1 MIANSGFF
9 PRRSRWV
16 AFFLVVLLCSTVVF
30 SAERKVWY
38 LRFAEVTE
46 TLGLFADSGIP
57 GSDIADSGA
66 WDRWIRGQDAQVR
79 ARIDQGVEDSISNMI
94 LYGTSYTSL
103 PRMESAES
111 AVAEGGKVSE
121 AAQARVGALVA
132 AVGAAAPN
140 ERIRIV
146 RDFLKRKGI
155 AQERVPQFLTAN
167 LQRFAEEQGAYQ
179 KKLVAAGKSGDVEEM
194 LSARGTLYQTRGLS
208 ADTSL
213 MTNYAL
219 EDTLRALS
227 AKGLLAEGSIRRIAV
242 IGPGLDFTNKH
253 NGYDFY
259 PLQTIQPF
267 AVMET
272 VLRLKLGKPDEIEV
286 VTLDLNPGVNA
297 HVAKLVR
304 EARAGRAYTVQL
316 PRDTTADWPPG
327 AMDYWAHFGEI
338 LGTQAK
344 PLPVPQSVGE
354 VTLRAVAI
362 APRYASRL
370 VPLDLNVVTQ
380 RVDMEEGKAFDLVIA
395 TNILVYYDRFQQALG
410 MASIA
415 RMMNSGGIFLSN
427 DALSAHHVKALEF
440 VDRHTVA
447 FAARGPYGDNV
458 LAYRRR

>member
-1 MIANSGFF
+1 MIAYSADF
-9 PRRSRWV
+9 PRRSRWP

-30 SAERKVWY
+30 SADRKVWY
-38 LRFAEVTE
+38 LSFTEVAE
-46 TLGLFADSGIP
+46 TLKLFADSGIP

-66 WDRWIRGQDAQVR
+66 WDRWIREQDAQVR
-79 ARIDQGVEDSISNMI
+79 ARIDRGEEDSISNLI
-94 LYGTSYTSL
+94 LYGTSYTNL

-111 AVAEGGKVSE
+111 AVVEGGKVSE
-121 AAQARVGALVA
+121 AAQARVHALVA
-132 AVGAAAPN
+132 AAGAATPN

-155 AQERVPQFLTAN
+155 ARDEMQQFLTAN
-167 LQRFAEEQGAYQ
+167 LQRFAEEQRAYQ
-179 KKLVAAGKSGDVEEM
+179 KKLVEAGNSGDVDQV
-194 LSARGTLYQTRGLS
+194 LSTRGTLYQTRGLS

-213 MTNYAL
+213 MANYAL

-227 AKGLLAEGSIRRIAV
+227 ARGILAEGSIRRIAV

-272 VLRLKLGKPDEIEV
+272 ALRLKLGKPDEIEV
-286 VTLDLNPGVNA
+286 VTLDLNPAVNA

-304 EARAGRAYTVQL
+304 DARAGRTYTVQL
-316 PRDTTADWPPG
+316 PRDTAADWPP
-327 AMDYWAHFGEI
+327 AAVDYWEHFGEI
-338 LGTQAK
+338 LGTPAK
-344 PLPVPQSVGE
+344 PLAVPQALGG

-362 APRYASRL
+362 APRYASR
-370 VPLDLNVVTQ
+370 VTPLDLNIVAQ
-380 RVDMEEGKAFDLVIA
+380 RVDLEEGKAFDLVIA
-395 TNILVYYDRFQQALG
+395 TNILVYYDRFQQALA

-415 RMMNSGGIFLSN
+415 RMMNPGGIFLAN
-427 DALSAHHVKALEF
+427 DALSAHHVQSLEF
-440 VDRHTVA
+440 LDRHTVA
-447 FAARGPYGDNV
+447 FATKGPYGDNV

>member
-1 MIANSGFF
+1 MIAYSADF
-9 PRRSRWV
+9 PRRSRGL
-16 AFFLVVLLCSTVVF
+16 AFFLLFLFCSTVVF
-30 SAERKVWY
+30 SADRKVWY
-38 LRFAEVTE
+38 LRFAEVAE
-46 TLGLFADSGIP
+46 TLQMFADSGIS
-57 GSDIADSGA
+57 GSDISDSSA
-66 WDRWIRGQDAQVR
+66 WDRWIRKQDAEVR
-79 ARIDQGVEDSISNMI
+79 ARIDRGEEDSISNLI
-94 LYGTSYTSL
+94 LFGTSFTNL
-103 PRMESAES
+103 PRMESPES
-111 AVAEGGKVSE
+111 AVGEGGKVSG
-121 AAQARVGALVA
+121 AAQARAHALA
-132 AVGAAAPN
+132 AAAGAAAPN

-155 AQERVPQFLTAN
+155 ARDAAEQFLTAN
-167 LQRFAEEQGAYQ
+167 LQRFAEEQFAYQ
-179 KKLVAAGKSGDVEEM
+179 KKLVDAGKSGDVEEV
-194 LSARGTLYQTRGLS
+194 LSTRGTLYQARGLS

-219 EDTLRALS
+219 EDTLRTLS
-227 AKGLLAEGSIRRIAV
+227 AKGLLGEGSIRRIAV

-267 AVMET
+267 AVIET
-272 VLRLKLGKPDEIEV
+272 ALRLKLGKPDEIEV

-297 HVAKLVR
+297 HIAKLVR

-316 PRDTTADWPPG
+316 PRDTAADWPP
-327 AMDYWAHFGEI
+327 AAVDYWEHFGEI

-344 PLPVPQSVGE
+344 PLPVPEALGG
-354 VTLRAVAI
+354 VTLRAVTI

-370 VPLDLNVVTQ
+370 TPLDLNVVTQ

-395 TNILVYYDRFQQALG
+395 TNILVYYDRFQQALA

-415 RMMNSGGIFLSN
+415 RMMNSGGIFLAN

-447 FAARGPYGDNV
+447 FATKGPYGDNV

>member
-1 MIANSGFF
+1 MIAYSADF
-9 PRRSRWV
+9 PRRPRWL
-16 AFFLVVLLCSTVVF
+16 AFFLLVLFGSTVAF
-30 SAERKVWY
+30 STERKVWY
-38 LRFAEVTE
+38 LCFAEVAE
-46 TLGLFADSGIP
+46 TLRMFADSGIP

-79 ARIDQGVEDSISNMI
+79 ARIAQGVEDSISNLI

-103 PRMESAES
+103 PRMESPES

-121 AAQARVGALVA
+121 AAQERVHALVA
-132 AVGAAAPN
+132 AVEAATPN

-155 AQERVPQFLTAN
+155 AGDGMQRFLTAN
-167 LQRFAEEQGAYQ
+167 LQRFAAEQRAYQ
-179 KKLVAAGKSGDVEEM
+179 KKLVEAGKSGDVEEV
-194 LSARGTLYQTRGLS
+194 LSTRGTLYQTRGLS

-213 MTNYAL
+213 MANYAL
-219 EDTLRALS
+219 EDTLRELS

-272 VLRLKLGKPDEIEV
+272 ALRLKLGKPDEIEV

-297 HVAKLVR
+297 HVARLVR
-304 EARAGRAYTVQL
+304 EARAGHAYTVQL
-316 PRDTTADWPPG
+316 PKDTTADWPPG
-327 AMDYWAHFGEI
+327 AAEYWERFGEI

-344 PLPVPQSVGE
+344 PIPVPQALGE

-362 APRYASRL
+362 APRYALR
-370 VPLDLNVVTQ
+370 VTPMDLNIVAQ
-380 RVDMEEGKAFDLVIA
+380 RMDLEQGRAFDLVIA
-395 TNILVYYDRFQQALG
+395 TNILVYYDRFQQALA

-427 DALSAHHVKALEF
+427 DALSAHHVKSLEF

-447 FAARGPYGDNV
+447 FATRGPYGDNV

>member
-1 MIANSGFF
+1 MIAYSADF
-9 PRRSRWV
+9 PRRSRWL
-16 AFFLVVLLCSTVVF
+16 AFFLLFLFCSTVVL
-30 SAERKVWY
+30 SADRKIWY
-38 LRFAEVTE
+38 LRFAEVAE
-46 TLGLFADSGIP
+46 TLQMFANSGIP
-57 GSDIADSGA
+57 GSDISDSSA
-66 WDRWIRGQDAQVR
+66 WDRWIRKQDAEVR
-79 ARIDQGVEDSISNMI
+79 ARIDRGEEDSISNLI
-94 LYGTSYTSL
+94 LFGTSYTNL
-103 PRMESAES
+103 PRMESPES

-121 AAQARVGALVA
+121 AAQARAHALAEA
-132 AVGAAAPN
+132 AGAAAPN

-155 AQERVPQFLTAN
+155 ARDAAEQFLTAN

-179 KKLVAAGKSGDVEEM
+179 KELVDAGKSGDVEEV
-194 LSARGTLYQTRGLS
+194 LSTRGTLYQARGLS

-219 EDTLRALS
+219 EDTLRTLS
-227 AKGLLAEGSIRRIAV
+227 AKGILAEGSIRRIAV

-272 VLRLKLGKPDEIEV
+272 ALRLKLGKPDEIEV

-297 HVAKLVR
+297 HIAKLVR

-316 PRDTTADWPPG
+316 PRDTAADWPP
-327 AMDYWAHFGEI
+327 AAVDYWERFGEI

-344 PLPVPQSVGE
+344 PLPVPEALGG

-362 APRYASRL
+362 APRYASR
-370 VPLDLNVVTQ
+370 VTPLDVNIVAQ
-380 RVDMEEGKAFDLVIA
+380 RMDLEEGKAFDLVIA
-395 TNILVYYDRFQQALG
+395 TNILVYYDRFQQALA

-415 RMMNSGGIFLSN
+415 RMMNRGGLFLAN

-447 FAARGPYGDNV
+447 FAKKGPYGDNV

>member
-1 MIANSGFF
+1 MIAYSADFS
-9 PRRSRWV
+9 RRSRWL
-16 AFFLVVLLCSTVVF
+16 AFFLLVLYCSTIVF
-30 SAERKVWY
+30 SADRKIWY
-38 LRFAEVTE
+38 LRFADATE
-46 TLGLFADSGIP
+46 TLQMFADSGIA
-57 GSDIADSGA
+57 GSDIADSAA

-79 ARIDQGVEDSISNMI
+79 ARIDQGVEDSISNLI
-94 LYGTSYTSL
+94 LYGTSYTNL

-121 AAQARVGALVA
+121 AAQARVQALVA

-146 RDFLKRKGI
+146 RDYLKRKGI
-155 AQERVPQFLTAN
+155 AGEKVPQFLTAN
-167 LQRFAEEQGAYQ
+167 LQRFAEEQRAYQ
-179 KKLVAAGKSGDVEEM
+179 KKLVAAGKSGDVDEV
-194 LSARGTLYQTRGLS
+194 LSTRGTLYQTRGLS

-227 AKGLLAEGSIRRIAV
+227 ARGLLAEGSIRRIAV

-267 AVMET
+267 AAMET
-272 VLRLKLGKPDEIEV
+272 ALRLKLGKPDEIEV

-297 HVAKLVR
+297 HVEKLVR
-304 EARAGRAYTVQL
+304 EARVGHAYTVQL

-327 AMDYWAHFGEI
+327 AVDYWEHFGEI
-338 LGTQAK
+338 LGSQAK
-344 PLPVPQSVGE
+344 PLSVPQSLGE

-370 VPLDLNVVTQ
+370 IPLDLNVVTQ
-380 RVDMEEGKAFDLVIA
+380 RVEMEEGKGFDLVIA
-395 TNILVYYDRFQQALG
+395 TNILVYYDRFQQALA

-427 DALSAHHVKALEF
+427 DALSAHHVKSLEF

-447 FAARGPYGDNV
+447 FATKGPYGDNV

>member
-1 MIANSGFF
+1 MITYSAVL
-9 PRRSRWV
+9 PRRSRWL
-16 AFFLVVLLCSTVVF
+16 AFFLLFLFCSTVVL
-30 SAERKVWY
+30 SADRKIWY
-38 LRFAEVTE
+38 LRFAEVAE
-46 TLGLFADSGIP
+46 TLQMFANSGIP
-57 GSDIADSGA
+57 GSDISDSSA
-66 WDRWIRGQDAQVR
+66 WDRWIRKQDAEVR
-79 ARIDQGVEDSISNMI
+79 ARIDRGEEDSISNLI
-94 LYGTSYTSL
+94 LFGTSYTNL
-103 PRMESAES
+103 PRMESPES

-121 AAQARVGALVA
+121 AAQARAHALAEA
-132 AVGAAAPN
+132 AGAAAPN

-155 AQERVPQFLTAN
+155 ARDAAEQFLTAN

-179 KKLVAAGKSGDVEEM
+179 NELVDAGKSGNVEEV
-194 LSARGTLYQTRGLS
+194 LSTRGTLYQARGLS

-219 EDTLRALS
+219 EDTLRTLS
-227 AKGLLAEGSIRRIAV
+227 AKGILAEGSIRRIAV

-272 VLRLKLGKPDEIEV
+272 ALRLKLGKPDEIEV

-297 HVAKLVR
+297 HIAKLVR

-316 PRDTTADWPPG
+316 PRDTAADWPP
-327 AMDYWAHFGEI
+327 AAVDYWERFGEI

-344 PLPVPQSVGE
+344 PLPVPEALGG

-362 APRYASRL
+362 APRYASR
-370 VPLDLNVVTQ
+370 VTPLDLNIVAQ
-380 RVDMEEGKAFDLVIA
+380 RMDLEEGKAFDLVIA
-395 TNILVYYDRFQQALG
+395 TNILVYYDRFQQALA

-415 RMMNSGGIFLSN
+415 RMMNRGGLFLAN

-440 VDRHTVA
+440 VDRHTVT
-447 FAARGPYGDNV
+447 FAKNGPYGDNV

>member
-1 MIANSGFF
+1 MIAYSADF
-9 PRRSRWV
+9 PRRPRWL
-16 AFFLVVLLCSTVVF
+16 AFFLLVLFGSTVAF
-30 SAERKVWY
+30 STERKVWY
-38 LRFAEVTE
+38 LRFAEVAE
-46 TLGLFADSGIP
+46 TLRMFADSGIP

-79 ARIDQGVEDSISNMI
+79 ARIAQGVEDSISNLI

-103 PRMESAES
+103 PRMESPES

-121 AAQARVGALVA
+121 AAQERVHALVA
-132 AVGAAAPN
+132 AVEAATPN

-155 AQERVPQFLTAN
+155 AGDGMQQFLTAN
-167 LQRFAEEQGAYQ
+167 LQRFAAEQRAYQ
-179 KKLVAAGKSGDVEEM
+179 KKLVEAGKSGDVEEV
-194 LSARGTLYQTRGLS
+194 LSTRGTLYQTRGLS

-213 MTNYAL
+213 MANYAL
-219 EDTLRALS
+219 EDTLRELS

-272 VLRLKLGKPDEIEV
+272 ALRLKLGKPDEIEV

-297 HVAKLVR
+297 HVARLVR
-304 EARAGRAYTVQL
+304 EARAGHAYTVQL
-316 PRDTTADWPPG
+316 PKDTTADWPPG
-327 AMDYWAHFGEI
+327 AAEYWERFGEI

-344 PLPVPQSVGE
+344 PIPVPQALGE

-362 APRYASRL
+362 APRYALR
-370 VPLDLNVVTQ
+370 VTPMDLNIVAQ
-380 RVDMEEGKAFDLVIA
+380 RMDLEQGRAFDLVIA
-395 TNILVYYDRFQQALG
+395 TNILVYYDRFQQALA

-415 RMMNSGGIFLSN
+415 RMMNSDGIFLSN
-427 DALSAHHVKALEF
+427 DALSAHHVKSLEF

-447 FAARGPYGDNV
+447 FATRGPYGDNV

>member
-1 MIANSGFF
+1 MITYSADF
-9 PRRSRWV
+9 PRRSRWL

-30 SAERKVWY
+30 SADRKVRY
-38 LRFAEVTE
+38 LRFADVTE
-46 TLGLFADSGIP
+46 TLQMFADSGIA
-57 GSDIADSGA
+57 GSDIADSAA

-94 LYGTSYTSL
+94 LYGTSYTNL

-111 AVAEGGKVSE
+111 AVAEGGQVSE
-121 AAQARVGALVA
+121 AAQARVHALA
-132 AVGAAAPN
+132 AAAGAAAPN

-146 RDFLKRKGI
+146 RDFLKRKKIGG
-155 AQERVPQFLTAN
+155 ERVPQFLTAN
-167 LQRFAEEQGAYQ
+167 LQRFAEEQRAYQ
-179 KKLVAAGKSGDVEEM
+179 KKLVAAGSSGDMEEV
-194 LSARGTLYQTRGLS
+194 LSTRGTLYQTRGLS

-219 EDTLRALS
+219 EDTLRELS
-227 AKGLLAEGSIRRIAV
+227 ARGLLAEGSIRRIAV

-267 AVMET
+267 AAMET
-272 VLRLKLGKPDEIEV
+272 ALRLKLGKPDEIEV

-316 PRDTTADWPPG
+316 PRDTAADWPAG
-327 AMDYWAHFGEI
+327 AVDYWEHFGEI

-344 PLPVPQSVGE
+344 PLPVPEALGG

-362 APRYASRL
+362 APRYASR
-370 VPLDLNVVTQ
+370 VTPLDLNVVTQ
-380 RVDMEEGKAFDLVIA
+380 RVEMEEGKGFDLVIA
-395 TNILVYYDRFQQALG
+395 TNILVYYDRFQQALA

-415 RMMNSGGIFLSN
+415 RMMNRGGIFLAN

-440 VDRHTVA
+440 LDRHTVA
-447 FAARGPYGDNV
+447 FATKGPYGDNV

>member
-1 MIANSGFF
+1 MIAYSADF
-9 PRRSRWV
+9 PRRPRWL
-16 AFFLVVLLCSTVVF
+16 ALFLLVLFCSTVGF
-30 SAERKVWY
+30 STERKVWY
-38 LRFAEVTE
+38 LRFAEVAE
-46 TLGLFADSGIP
+46 TLRMFADSGIP

-79 ARIDQGVEDSISNMI
+79 ARVDQGVEDSISNLI

-103 PRMESAES
+103 PRMESPES

-121 AAQARVGALVA
+121 TAQARVHALVA
-132 AVGAAAPN
+132 AVEAATPN

-155 AQERVPQFLTAN
+155 ARERVPQFLTAN
-167 LQRFAEEQGAYQ
+167 LQRFAEEQRAYQ
-179 KKLVAAGKSGDVEEM
+179 KKLLEAGKSGDVEEV
-194 LSARGTLYQTRGLS
+194 LSTRGTLYQTRGLS

-219 EDTLRALS
+219 EDTLRELS

-272 VLRLKLGKPDEIEV
+272 ALRLKLGKPDEIEV
-286 VTLDLNPGVNA
+286 VTMDLNPGVNS
-297 HVAKLVR
+297 HVARLVR
-304 EARAGRAYTVQL
+304 EARTGHAYTVQL
-316 PRDTTADWPPG
+316 PKDTTADWPP
-327 AMDYWAHFGEI
+327 AAADYWEHFGEI

-344 PLPVPQSVGE
+344 PIPVPQALGE

-362 APRYASRL
+362 APRYASR
-370 VPLDLNVVTQ
+370 VTPMDLNIVAQ
-380 RVDMEEGKAFDLVIA
+380 RMDLEQGRAFDLVIA
-395 TNILVYYDRFQQALG
+395 TNILVYYDRFQQALA

-415 RMMNSGGIFLSN
+415 RMMNSEGIFLSN
-427 DALSAHHVKALEF
+427 DALSAHHVQSLEF

-447 FAARGPYGDNV
+447 FATRGLYGDNV

>member
-1 MIANSGFF
+1 MIANSVDFS
-9 PRRSRWV
+9 RRSRWLT
-16 AFFLVVLLCSTVVF
+16 FFLVVLLCSTVVF
-30 SAERKVWY
+30 SADRKTWY
-38 LRFAEVTE
+38 PRFTEVTE
-46 TLGLFADSGIP
+46 TLGLFADSGIA
-57 GSDIADSGA
+57 GSDIADSA
-66 WDRWIRGQDAQVR
+66 VWDRWIRGQDAQVR
-79 ARIDQGVEDSISNMI
+79 ARIDQGVEDSISNLI
-94 LYGTSYTSL
+94 LYGTSYTNL

-121 AAQARVGALVA
+121 AAHARVHALVA
-132 AVGAAAPN
+132 AMGAATPN

-155 AQERVPQFLTAN
+155 AQERIPQFLTAN
-167 LQRFAEEQGAYQ
+167 LQRFAEEQRAYQ
-179 KKLVAAGKSGDVEEM
+179 KKLVEAGKSGDVEEM
-194 LSARGTLYQTRGLS
+194 LSTRGTLYQTRGLS

-227 AKGLLAEGSIRRIAV
+227 ARGLLAEGSIRRIAV

-272 VLRLKLGKPDEIEV
+272 ALRLKLGKPDEIEV

-297 HVAKLVR
+297 HVAKLVQ

-362 APRYASRL
+362 APRYASR
-370 VPLDLNVVTQ
+370 VTPLDLNVVTQ
-380 RVDMEEGKAFDLVIA
+380 RVDMEEGEAFDLVIA
-395 TNILVYYDRFQQALG
+395 TNILVYYDRFQQALA

-447 FAARGPYGDNV
+447 FATKGPYGDNV